1 LRITKQFKNFIMK
14 KDVIIFWVFTGIIAL
29 FEGVM
34 PALTSNSEMARE
46 GISHLGYPSY
56 FLPML
61 AVLKVSGILAI
72 VLPMV
77 PARFKEWAYGCFFVE
92 LLCASYSHFCIDGAG
107 GAAFFPLI
115 VLGLFAGS
123 YVYYHKLKGNA

>member
-1 LRITKQFKNFIMK
+1 MK

-34 PALTSNSEMARE
+34 PALTFNSEMAVE
-46 GISHLGYPSY
+46 GIRHLGYPNY
-56 FLPML
+56 FGGML
-61 AVLKVSGILAI
+61 AVLKVLGILAI

-77 PARFKEWAYGCFFVE
+77 PARIKEWAYGCFFVE
-92 LLCASYSHFCIDGAG
+92 LLCAAYSHLSVDGAG
-107 GAAFFPLI
+107 AQSFFPLI

-123 YVYYHKLKGNA
+123 YIYYHKLKEN